1 MNSETVKERVNNPKD
16 NNLKIKAD
24 AAQTSSEVNDIGNQF
39 RFVFISRSFV
49 FYIAG
54 CIA

>member
-1 MNSETVKERVNNPKD
+1 MNSEIVKERVNNPKD
-16 NNLKIKAD
+16 NNVKIKAD
-24 AAQTSSEVNDIGNQF
+24 AAQNSSEVNDIENQF
-39 RFVFISRSFV
+39 RFVFISCSFI